1 MYMYIVLRYGEWKE
15 FSIFAYVLE
24 RRPTFSISHMFYCYR
39 TNGEKLFPSRTSIP
53 RLHYTVTAL
62 QFEEYK
68 PQRRRPDDDDQGGG
82 WGRPKTAQ
90 RTFIN
95 FTSAKQRHLTTQ
107 VASKA
112 RQRGVQLAQIIELD
126 VAKYVTV

>member
-1 MYMYIVLRYGEWKE
+1 MARHII
-15 FSIFAYVLE
+15 SIYVAV
-24 RRPTFSISHMFYCYR
+24 
-39 TNGEKLFPSRTSIP
+39 
-53 RLHYTVTAL
+53 TVL

-126 VAKYVTV
+126 VAKYVTDPQQTLDRTGSAYILLFAVS

>member
-1 MYMYIVLRYGEWKE
+1 
-15 FSIFAYVLE
+15 
-24 RRPTFSISHMFYCYR
+24 MFYCYR

-126 VAKYVTV
+126 VAKYVTGRQQTLDGNGSAYILRFVDLECVASFPVYI